1 MLSGSIERQQWYKM
15 REEVF
20 YYFRNIEEVE
30 VYLELSQTS
39 KMKLFAKIVI
49 LILKWATTNDF

>member
-1 MLSGSIERQQWYKM
+1 MG
-15 REEVF
+15 EEVF
-20 YYFRNIEEVE
+20 YYFRDIEEVE